1 MAIATERS
9 SRTRLCIACTNSN
22 HLWKRLF
29 KRVERKERDR
39 IVRLIVEIVSTC
51 PQRIF
56 TERRGVKNCDD
67 SSKVKENC
75 RSLKKNFIHFK
86 RTWKNINTYA
96 NEFHVQFNAVSID
109 RLPSNSCCLSFLIF
123 LRGKRRG
130 KKESSGG
137 KGLLERRRSTEWDI
151 KIRWDQP
158 VQLIKSRDHASNSRK

>member
-1 MAIATERS
+1 M
-9 SRTRLCIACTNSN
+9 
-22 HLWKRLF
+22 
-29 KRVERKERDR
+29 ERKERDR

-96 NEFHVQFNAVSID
+96 NEFHVQFNRCID
-109 RLPSNSCCLSFLIF
+109 RPVAFEFLLPFVSYFLT
-123 LRGKRRG
+123 RKKEG
-130 KKESSGG
+130 KK
-137 KGLLERRRSTEWDI
+137 
-151 KIRWDQP
+151 
-158 VQLIKSRDHASNSRK
+158 RK